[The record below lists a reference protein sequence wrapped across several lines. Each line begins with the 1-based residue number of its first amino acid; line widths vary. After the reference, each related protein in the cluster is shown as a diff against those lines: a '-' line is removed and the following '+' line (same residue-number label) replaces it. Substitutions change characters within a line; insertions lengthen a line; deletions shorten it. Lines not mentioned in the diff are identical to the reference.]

1 MRKEKMIA
9 NLRKIELWNQFS
21 LSVHEEKHGEQI
33 GENEILMLRCR
44 GLIWKITEY
53 QAQSDDLC

>member
-1 MRKEKMIA
+1 MRIEK
-9 NLRKIELWNQFS
+9 NDRQPKKIELWNQFS